1 MKPAIKLA
9 LLGVFAALGLAFI
22 TIYEK
27 GHGTVVPAILAGV
40 FALAAIWAGCGVLD
54 TYKGDKR

>member
-27 GHGTVVPAILAGV
+27 GHGAVPAILAGV

>member
-1 MKPAIKLA
+1 MKPAMKFA
-9 LLGVFAALGLAFI
+9 LLGVFMALSVGCLVV
-22 TIYEK
+22 YEVS
-27 GHGTVVPAILAGV
+27 HSTPPATLAGI